1 MKERDKQLADA
12 LKKAFPAQPQRER
25 QLLVQIEMRLPARKS
40 RLAMLPLLLNCLA
53 IAGCIVLL
61 LITDWSETAHYI
73 AYITAKYLKEGIS
86 LNNLDYNI
94 LLLPLLVI
102 TIIWLL
108 YNTIEEYLNNR
119 NMDILERAVKQRRQ
133 REVAP

>member
-12 LKKAFPAQPQRER
+12 LKKAFPAQPEREKL
-25 QLLVQIEMRLPARKS
+25 LLVQIERRLPARKN
-40 RLAMLPLLLNCLA
+40 RLITLPLLLNCLA

-94 LLLPLLVI
+94 LLLPLLAI

-108 YNTIEEYLNNR
+108 YNTIEEYRNNR
-119 NMDILERAVKQRRQ
+119 NMDILEQALKQRG
-133 REVAP
+133 

>member
-1 MKERDKQLADA
+1 MKENDKQLADA
-12 LKKAFPAQPQRER
+12 LKKAFPAQPEREK

-40 RLAMLPLLLNCLA
+40 RLAMLPLLLNCIA
-53 IAGCIVLL
+53 IIGCVALL

-73 AYITAKYLKEGIS
+73 AYITTEYLNEAIS
-86 LNNLDYNI
+86 LNSLDYNI

-108 YNTIEEYLNNR
+108 YNTIEEYRNNR
-119 NMDILERAVKQRRQ
+119 NIDILEQALKQRG
-133 REVAP
+133 

>member
-12 LKKAFPAQPQRER
+12 LKKAFPAQPEREK
-25 QLLVQIEMRLPARKS
+25 QLLMQIYMRLPARKN
-40 RLAMLPLLLNCLA
+40 RLATLPLLLNCLG

-108 YNTIEEYLNNR
+108 YNTVEEYRNNR
-119 NMDILERAVKQRRQ
+119 NMDILERALKQRY
-133 REVAP
+133 

>member
-1 MKERDKQLADA
+1 MKENDKQLADA

-40 RLAMLPLLLNCLA
+40 RLAMLPLLLNCIA
-53 IAGCIVLL
+53 IIGCVSLL

-73 AYITAKYLKEGIS
+73 AYITTEYLNESIS
-86 LNNLDYNI
+86 LNSLDYNI
-94 LLLPLLVI
+94 LLLPLLAI

-108 YNTIEEYLNNR
+108 YNTIEEYCNNR
-119 NMDILERAVKQRRQ
+119 NMDILEQALKQRG
-133 REVAP
+133 

>member
-1 MKERDKQLADA
+1 MKERDRQLADA

-25 QLLVQIEMRLPARKS
+25 QLQAQIERRLPARKN
-40 RLAMLPLLLNCLA
+40 RLATLPLLLNCLA

-61 LITDWSETAHYI
+61 LITNWSEAAHYI
-73 AYITAKYLKEGIS
+73 AYITTEYLNEGIS
-86 LNNLDYNI
+86 LNSLDYNI

-108 YNTIEEYLNNR
+108 YNTIEEYRNNR
-119 NMDILERAVKQRRQ
+119 NMDILEQALKQR
-133 REVAP
+133 

>member
-1 MKERDKQLADA
+1 MKEKDKQLADA
-12 LKKAFPAQPQRER
+12 LKKAFPAQPEREK

-40 RLAMLPLLLNCLA
+40 RLITIPLLLNCLA

-73 AYITAKYLKEGIS
+73 AYITTEYLNEGIS
-86 LNNLDYNI
+86 LYSLDYNI
-94 LLLPLLVI
+94 LLLPLLAI

-108 YNTIEEYLNNR
+108 YNTIEEYRNNC
-119 NMDILERAVKQRRQ
+119 NMDILERALKQR
-133 REVAP
+133 

>member
-12 LKKAFPAQPQRER
+12 LKKAFPAQPEREK
-25 QLLVQIEMRLPARKS
+25 QLLMQIYMQLPARKS
-40 RLAMLPLLLNCLA
+40 RLATLPLLLNCIA
-53 IAGCIVLL
+53 IIGCVALL

-108 YNTIEEYLNNR
+108 YNTIEEYRNNR
-119 NMDILERAVKQRRQ
+119 NMDILEQALKQR
-133 REVAP
+133 

>member
-1 MKERDKQLADA
+1 MKENYKQLADA
-12 LKKAFPAQPQRER
+12 LKKAFPAQPERER

-53 IAGCIVLL
+53 IAGCVALL

-86 LNNLDYNI
+86 LNSLDYNI

-108 YNTIEEYLNNR
+108 YNTIEEYRNNR
-119 NMDILERAVKQRRQ
+119 NMDILERALKQRY
-133 REVAP
+133 

>member
-1 MKERDKQLADA
+1 MKEIDKQLADA
-12 LKKAFPAQPQRER
+12 LKKAFPAQPEREK
-25 QLLVQIEMRLPARKS
+25 LLLMQIARRLPARKN
-40 RLAMLPLLLNCLA
+40 RLITLPLLLNCLA

-61 LITDWSETAHYI
+61 LITNWSETAHYI

-108 YNTIEEYLNNR
+108 YNTIEEYRNNR
-119 NMDILERAVKQRRQ
+119 NMDILERALKQRG
-133 REVAP
+133 

>member
-1 MKERDKQLADA
+1 MKENDKQLADA
-12 LKKAFPAQPQRER
+12 LKKAFPAQPEREK

-40 RLAMLPLLLNCLA
+40 RLAMLPLLLNCIA
-53 IAGCIVLL
+53 IIGCVFLL

-73 AYITAKYLKEGIS
+73 AYITTEYLNKGIS
-86 LNNLDYNI
+86 LNSLDYNI

-108 YNTIEEYLNNR
+108 YNTIEEYRNNR
-119 NMDILERAVKQRRQ
+119 NMDILEQALKQRG
-133 REVAP
+133 

>member
-12 LKKAFPAQPQRER
+12 LKKAFPAQPEREK
-25 QLLVQIEMRLPARKS
+25 QLLMQIYMQLPARKN
-40 RLAMLPLLLNCLA
+40 RLATLPLLLNCLA
-53 IAGCIVLL
+53 IAGYIVLL
-61 LITDWSETAHYI
+61 LITDWSEAAHYI
-73 AYITAKYLKEGIS
+73 TYITAKYLKEGIS

-108 YNTIEEYLNNR
+108 YNTIEEYRNNR
-119 NMDILERAVKQRRQ
+119 NMDILERALKQRY
-133 REVAP
+133 

>member
-1 MKERDKQLADA
+1 MKERDKQLADV
-12 LKKAFPAQPQRER
+12 LKKAFPAQPERER
-25 QLLVQIEMRLPARKS
+25 QLQAQIEMRLPARKN
-40 RLAMLPLLLNCLA
+40 RLITLPLLLNCLA

-94 LLLPLLVI
+94 LLLPLLAI

-108 YNTIEEYLNNR
+108 YNTIEEYRNNR
-119 NMDILERAVKQRRQ
+119 NMDILERALKQR
-133 REVAP
+133 